1 MRINPKGAY
10 FMRKT
15 LLAAAMLAFTASPAL
30 ANDNAMIQAADD
42 ALAAAFNKGDGA
54 AVGAMYAPDATMLP
68 GDNKLYKGADITAFW
83 VGATGALANLKLT
96 VLETE
101 RLSPTYIREISR
113 VEYDTKGANS
123 VHANVT
129 AVVVYKLVDGKWMLW
144 TDIFH

>member
-1 MRINPKGAY
+1 
-10 FMRKT
+10 MRKM
-15 LLAAAMLAFTASPAL
+15 LLAAAMLGLSATPAL

-42 ALAAAFNKGDGA
+42 ALAAAFNKGDTA
-54 AVGAMYAPDATMLP
+54 AVGAMYAADATMLP
-68 GDNKLYKGADITAFW
+68 GDNKLYKGADITAW
-83 VGATGALANLKLT
+83 WTAAATAITNIKLT

-101 RLSPTYIREISR
+101 RLSPTFIREISR

-123 VHANVT
+123 VHADVT

>member
-1 MRINPKGAY
+1 
-10 FMRKT
+10 MRKM
-15 LLAAAMLAFTASPAL
+15 LLAAAMLGLSATPAL

-42 ALAAAFNKGDGA
+42 ALAAVFNKGDTA
-54 AVGAMYAPDATMLP
+54 AVGARYAADATMLP
-68 GDNKLYKGADITAFW
+68 GDNKLYKGADITAW
-83 VGATGALANLKLT
+83 WTAAATAITNIKLT

-101 RLSPTYIREISR
+101 RLSPTFIREISR

-123 VHANVT
+123 VHADVT

>member
-1 MRINPKGAY
+1 
-10 FMRKT
+10 MRKS

-30 ANDNAMIQAADD
+30 ANDNAMIQGLDD

-83 VGATGALANLKLT
+83 IGATKALANLKLT

-113 VEYDTKGANS
+113 VQFDVRGDKP
-123 VHANVT
+123 VHADVT
-129 AVVVYKLVDGKWMLW
+129 AVVIYKLVGDKWMLW

>member
-1 MRINPKGAY
+1 MRTI
-10 FMRKT
+10 F
-15 LLAAAMLAFTASPAL
+15 LAAATLAFTATPAL
-30 ANDNAMIQAADD
+30 ANDNAMIQGMDD

-54 AVGAMYAPDATMLP
+54 AVGAMYASDATMLP

-83 VGATGALANLKLT
+83 IGATKALTGLKLT

-101 RLSPTYIREISR
+101 RLSPLYIREISR
-113 VEYDTKGANS
+113 VQFDTKGDKP
-123 VHANVT
+123 VHADVT

>member
-1 MRINPKGAY
+1 
-10 FMRKT
+10 
-15 LLAAAMLAFTASPAL
+15 
-30 ANDNAMIQAADD
+30 MIQAADD

-54 AVGAMYAPDATMLP
+54 AVGAMYAPDATLLP
-68 GDNKLYKGADITAFW
+68 GDNKLYKGADITAW
-83 VGATGALANLKLT
+83 WIGATKAITNLKLT

-113 VEYDTKGANS
+113 VQFDTLGANS
-123 VHANVT
+123 VYADVT

>member
-1 MRINPKGAY
+1 
-10 FMRKT
+10 MRKT
-15 LLAAAMLAFTASPAL
+15 LLAAVTLAFTATPAL

-68 GDNKLYKGADITAFW
+68 GDNKLYKGTGITAFW
-83 VGATGALANLKLT
+83 VGAAGALTNLKLT

-101 RLSPTYIREISR
+101 RLSPMYIREISR
-113 VEYDTKGANS
+113 VEYDTRGDKP

-129 AVVVYKLVDGKWMLW
+129 AVVVYKLVDGKWLLW

>member
-1 MRINPKGAY
+1 MR
-10 FMRKT
+10 T
-15 LLAAAMLAFTASPAL
+15 LLLAAAALVFTATPAL

-42 ALAAAFNKGDGA
+42 ALAAAFNKGDAA
-54 AVGAMYAPDATMLP
+54 AVGAMYAADATMLP
-68 GDNKLYKGADITAFW
+68 GDNKLYKGAAITAW
-83 VGATGALANLKLT
+83 WAGAATAITNLKLT

-113 VEYDTKGANS
+113 VQYDTKGDKP
-123 VHANVT
+123 VHADVT

>member
-1 MRINPKGAY
+1 MRTA
-10 FMRKT
+10 
-15 LLAAAMLAFTASPAL
+15 LLAAATLACAATPAR
-30 ANDNAMIQAADD
+30 ANDNAMIQGMDD

-54 AVGAMYAPDATMLP
+54 AVGAMYAPDATLLP

-83 VGATGALANLKLT
+83 IGATGALTNLKLT

-113 VEYDTKGANS
+113 VQFDTKGDKPA
-123 VHANVT
+123 HADVT

>member
-1 MRINPKGAY
+1 
-10 FMRKT
+10 MRKL
-15 LLAAAMLAFTASPAL
+15 LLAAAIFGLSTTPAL

-42 ALAAAFNKGDGA
+42 ALAAAFNKGDTA
-54 AVGAMYAPDATMLP
+54 AVGAMYAADATMLP
-68 GDNKLYKGADITAFW
+68 SDNKLYKGAAITAW
-83 VGATGALANLKLT
+83 WAGAATAITNLKLT

-101 RLSPTYIREISR
+101 RLAPNYIREVSR

>member
-1 MRINPKGAY
+1 
-10 FMRKT
+10 MRKT
-15 LLAAAMLAFTASPAL
+15 LLAAAMLALSATPAL

>member
-1 MRINPKGAY
+1 MR
-10 FMRKT
+10 T
-15 LLAAAMLAFTASPAL
+15 LFLAAAILAFTATPAL
-30 ANDNAMIQAADD
+30 ANDNAMIQGMDD

-54 AVGAMYAPDATMLP
+54 AVGAMYAPDATLLP

-83 VGATGALANLKLT
+83 IGATKALTNLKLT

-113 VEYDTKGANS
+113 VQFDTLGDKS
-123 VHANVT
+123 VHADVT

>member
-1 MRINPKGAY
+1 
-10 FMRKT
+10 MRKT
-15 LLAAAMLAFTASPAL
+15 LLAAAALVFTASPAL

-42 ALAAAFNKGDGA
+42 ALAAAFNKGDTA
-54 AVGAMYAPDATMLP
+54 AVGAMYAADATMLP
-68 GDNKLYKGADITAFW
+68 GDNKLYKGADITAW
-83 VGATGALANLKLT
+83 WTGAAGAITNLKLT

>member
-1 MRINPKGAY
+1 
-10 FMRKT
+10 MRKI
-15 LLAAAMLAFTASPAL
+15 LLAAAMLGFSATPAL

-54 AVGAMYAPDATMLP
+54 AVGAMYASDATMLP

-83 VGATGALANLKLT
+83 VGATGALTNLKLT

-113 VEYDTKGANS
+113 VEYDTKGDKS

-129 AVVVYKLVDGKWMLW
+129 AVVVYKLVNGKWMLW

>member
-1 MRINPKGAY
+1 
-10 FMRKT
+10 MRKL
-15 LLAAAMLAFTASPAL
+15 LLAAAMFGLSTTPAL

-42 ALAAAFNKGDGA
+42 ALAAAFNKGDTA
-54 AVGAMYAPDATMLP
+54 AVGAMYAADATMLP
-68 GDNKLYKGADITAFW
+68 GDNKLYKGAAITAW
-83 VGATGALANLKLT
+83 WTAAATAITNLKLT

-113 VEYDTKGANS
+113 VQFDTKGDKP
-123 VHANVT
+123 VHADVT

>member
-1 MRINPKGAY
+1 
-10 FMRKT
+10 MRKM
-15 LLAAAMLAFTASPAL
+15 LLAAAMLGLSATPAL

-42 ALAAAFNKGDGA
+42 ALAAAFNKGDTA
-54 AVGAMYAPDATMLP
+54 AVGAMYAADATMLP
-68 GDNKLYKGADITAFW
+68 GDNKLYKGADITAW
-83 VGATGALANLKLT
+83 WTGAATAITNLKLT

>member
-1 MRINPKGAY
+1 
-10 FMRKT
+10 MRKL
-15 LLAAAMLAFTASPAL
+15 LLAAATLAFSVTPAL
-30 ANDNAMIQAADD
+30 ANDNAMIQGLDD

-54 AVGAMYAPDATMLP
+54 AVGAMYAPDATLLP

-83 VGATGALANLKLT
+83 IGATKALTNLKLI

-101 RLSPTYIREISR
+101 RLYPTYIREISR
-113 VEYDTKGANS
+113 VQFDTKGDQP
-123 VHANVT
+123 VHADVT

>member
-1 MRINPKGAY
+1 
-10 FMRKT
+10 MRKT
-15 LLAAAMLAFTASPAL
+15 LLAAAILGLSATPAL

-68 GDNKLYKGADITAFW
+68 GDNKLYKGADITAW
-83 VGATGALANLKLT
+83 WTAAATAITNIKLT

-101 RLSPTYIREISR
+101 RLSPTFIREISR

-123 VHANVT
+123 VHADVT

>member
-1 MRINPKGAY
+1 
-10 FMRKT
+10 MRKT

-101 RLSPTYIREISR
+101 RLAPTYIREISR

>member
-1 MRINPKGAY
+1 MMRIT
-10 FMRKT
+10 F
-15 LLAAAMLAFTASPAL
+15 LAAATLAFTATPAL
-30 ANDNAMIQAADD
+30 ANDNAMIQGMDD

-54 AVGAMYAPDATMLP
+54 AVGAMYAPDATLLP

-83 VGATGALANLKLT
+83 IGATKALTNLKLI

-113 VEYDTKGANS
+113 VQFDTLGDKP
-123 VHANVT
+123 VHADVT

>member
-1 MRINPKGAY
+1 MRTA
-10 FMRKT
+10 
-15 LLAAAMLAFTASPAL
+15 LLAAATLAFTATPAL
-30 ANDNAMIQAADD
+30 ANDNAMIQGLDD

-54 AVGAMYAPDATMLP
+54 AVGAMYAPDATLLP
-68 GDNKLYKGADITAFW
+68 GDNKVYKGADITAFW
-83 VGATGALANLKLT
+83 IGATKALTGLKLT

-113 VEYDTKGANS
+113 VQFDTLGDKP
-123 VHANVT
+123 VHADVT

>member
-1 MRINPKGAY
+1 MRN
-10 FMRKT
+10 
-15 LLAAAMLAFTASPAL
+15 LLIAAAALACTATPAL

-42 ALAAAFNKGDGA
+42 ALAAAFNKGDGV

-83 VGATGALANLKLT
+83 VGATGALTNLKLT

-113 VEYDTKGANS
+113 VEYDTKGDKP

-129 AVVVYKLVDGKWMLW
+129 AVVVYKLVNGKWMLW

>member
-1 MRINPKGAY
+1 
-10 FMRKT
+10 MRKL
-15 LLAAAMLAFTASPAL
+15 LLAAAMLGLSATPAL
-30 ANDNAMIQAADD
+30 ANDNAMIQGMDD

-54 AVGAMYAPDATMLP
+54 AVGAMYAPDATLLP

-83 VGATGALANLKLT
+83 IGATKALTNLKLT

-101 RLSPTYIREISR
+101 RLSPMYIREISR
-113 VEYDTKGANS
+113 VQFDTLGDKP
-123 VHANVT
+123 VHADVT

>member
-1 MRINPKGAY
+1 MRT
-10 FMRKT
+10 T
-15 LLAAAMLAFTASPAL
+15 LLAAAALVLTATPAL

-83 VGATGALANLKLT
+83 VGATGALTNLKLT

-101 RLSPTYIREISR
+101 RLSPMYIREISR

>member
-1 MRINPKGAY
+1 MR
-10 FMRKT
+10 T
-15 LLAAAMLAFTASPAL
+15 LLLAAATLAFTATPAL
-30 ANDNAMIQAADD
+30 ANENAMIQGMDD

-54 AVGAMYAPDATMLP
+54 AVGAMYAPDATLLP

-83 VGATGALANLKLT
+83 IGATKGLTNLKLT

-101 RLSPTYIREISR
+101 RLSPMYIREISR
-113 VEYDTKGANS
+113 VQFDTKGEKS
-123 VHANVT
+123 VHADVT

>member
-1 MRINPKGAY
+1 MRMT
-10 FMRKT
+10 F
-15 LLAAAMLAFTASPAL
+15 LAAATLAFTATPAL
-30 ANDNAMIQAADD
+30 ANDNAMIQGLDD

-54 AVGAMYAPDATMLP
+54 AVGAMYAPDATLLP
-68 GDNKLYKGADITAFW
+68 GDNKVYKGADITAFW
-83 VGATGALANLKLT
+83 IGATKALTNLKLI

-113 VEYDTKGANS
+113 VQFDTLGDKP
-123 VHANVT
+123 VHADVT

>member
-1 MRINPKGAY
+1 MRMT
-10 FMRKT
+10 F
-15 LLAAAMLAFTASPAL
+15 LAAATLAFTATPAL
-30 ANDNAMIQAADD
+30 ANDNAMIQGLDD
-42 ALAAAFNKGDGA
+42 ALAAAFNKGDGT
-54 AVGAMYAPDATMLP
+54 AVGAMYAPDATLLP

-83 VGATGALANLKLT
+83 IGATKALTNLKLI

-113 VEYDTKGANS
+113 VQFDTLGDKP
-123 VHANVT
+123 VHADVT

>member
-1 MRINPKGAY
+1 MRMT
-10 FMRKT
+10 F
-15 LLAAAMLAFTASPAL
+15 LAAATLAFTATPAL
-30 ANDNAMIQAADD
+30 ANDNAMIQGLDD

-54 AVGAMYAPDATMLP
+54 AVGAMYAPDATLLP

-83 VGATGALANLKLT
+83 IGATKALTNLKLI

-113 VEYDTKGANS
+113 VQFDTKGDQP
-123 VHANVT
+123 VHADVT

>member
-1 MRINPKGAY
+1 MRMT
-10 FMRKT
+10 F
-15 LLAAAMLAFTASPAL
+15 LAAATLAFTATPAL
-30 ANDNAMIQAADD
+30 ANDNAMIQGLDD

-54 AVGAMYAPDATMLP
+54 AVGAMYAPDATLLP

-83 VGATGALANLKLT
+83 IGATKALTNLKLI

-113 VEYDTKGANS
+113 VQFDTLGDKP
-123 VHANVT
+123 VHADVT

>member
-1 MRINPKGAY
+1 
-10 FMRKT
+10 MRKT
-15 LLAAAMLAFTASPAL
+15 LLAAAMLGLSASPAL

-54 AVGAMYAPDATMLP
+54 AAGAMYAPDATMLP
-68 GDNKLYKGADITAFW
+68 ADNKVYKGADITAW
-83 VGATGALANLKLT
+83 WIGATKGITNLKLT

-101 RLSPTYIREISR
+101 RLAPTYIREISR
-113 VEYDTKGANS
+113 VQYDTRGDKP
-123 VHANVT
+123 VHGDVT

>member
-1 MRINPKGAY
+1 MR
-10 FMRKT
+10 T
-15 LLAAAMLAFTASPAL
+15 LLLAAATLAFTATPAL
-30 ANDNAMIQAADD
+30 ANENAMIQGMDD

-54 AVGAMYAPDATMLP
+54 AVGAMYAPDATLLP

-83 VGATGALANLKLT
+83 IGATKGLTNLKLT

-101 RLSPTYIREISR
+101 RLSPMYLREISR
-113 VEYDTKGANS
+113 VQFDTKGEKS
-123 VHANVT
+123 VHADVT

>member
-1 MRINPKGAY
+1 MRT
-10 FMRKT
+10 T
-15 LLAAAMLAFTASPAL
+15 LLAAAALAFTATPAL

-54 AVGAMYAPDATMLP
+54 AVGAMYAPDATLLP
-68 GDNKLYKGADITAFW
+68 GDNKLYKGADITAW
-83 VGATGALANLKLT
+83 WIGATKAITNLKLT

-113 VEYDTKGANS
+113 VQFDTLGANS
-123 VHANVT
+123 VHADVT